1 MTAYS
6 SMTRRVRSASGL
18 FAPGHLGELTRI
30 VPFEMVDAVLDQ
42 CRARER
48 RLRVIPSRVVVYLL
62 LAAGLFAN
70 VGWTGV
76 WAKLCGGLGSA
87 CAPAASA
94 LWEARTRLGPGPMA
108 ALFALLAGPTVGTAR
123 WQGLTVCAIDGTLLD
138 LPASADN
145 RSVHRSSGATKWAG
159 AGYPQIRLVALV
171 ATGSRALLAA
181 AFGPV
186 RRGET
191 KYAAKLLTAMGPGQ
205 VILADRL
212 FDAAWLLAAVR
223 GTGAHMLF
231 RMNTNT
237 KPVPVAKLRDGTWL
251 VRRGD
256 LILRSIEAEI
266 TIATA
271 AGTQTGH
278 YRLLTSMVNPRRYP
292 AGQIVALYHQRWEI
306 ETAYCELKSTLL
318 RRRVLRGKH
327 PHALDQEIWALLALY
342 QTIRIAIADA
352 VIGEPVTE
360 LGASFTIALETARD
374 QLIRAENI
382 LDDEH
387 IDLKGLIGQRI
398 LAHPLPDRRLRKAPR
413 VVKRAISKYH
423 ARSND
428 INRRTYKA
436 TLDIVVL
443 TDP

>member
-1 MTAYS
+1 M
-6 SMTRRVRSASGL
+6 
-18 FAPGHLGELTRI
+18 
-30 VPFEMVDAVLDQ
+30 VPFEMVDEVLEQ
-42 CRARER
+42 CRAREQR
-48 RLRVIPSRVVVYLL
+48 TRLIPSRVVVYLL
-62 LAAGLFAN
+62 LAAGLFERC
-70 VGWTGV
+70 GWCAV
-76 WAKLCGGLGSA
+76 WRKLTGGLGTA
-87 CAPAASA
+87 CEPAASA
-94 LWEARTRLGPGPMA
+94 LWEARTRVGPGPLK
-108 ALFALLAGPTVGTAR
+108 ALFELLAGPTAGTAR
-123 WQGLTVCAIDGTLLD
+123 WRGLAVCAIDGTLLD

-145 RSVHRSSGATKWAG
+145 RSMHRSAGATKWAG

-171 ATGSRALLAA
+171 AAGSRAVLAA

-186 RRGET
+186 SRGET

-212 FDAAWLLAAVR
+212 FDAAGLLAAVR
-223 GTGAHMLF
+223 ATGAHLLF

-237 KPVPVAKLRDGTWL
+237 KPVPVTRLSDGTQL
-251 VRRGD
+251 VRRGT
-256 LILRSIEAEI
+256 LVLRLIEAEI
-266 TIATA
+266 TIATE

-318 RRRVLRGKH
+318 RRRVLRGRH
-327 PHALDQEIWALLALY
+327 PHAIDQEIWALLALY
-342 QTIRIAIADA
+342 QAIRIAIADA

-382 LDDEH
+382 LDDEL
-387 IDLKGLIGQRI
+387 IDLKGLIGQQI

-423 ARSND
+423 ARSNGID
-428 INRRTYKA
+428 RRTYKA

-443 TDP
+443 SDP